1 MNHHNNSQEQF
12 SEEAWQV
19 RPYSKSE
26 LARAYAPDIAPTS
39 ALNRL
44 AQWIKLNQPLSEALR
59 ETGYYARQHVFT
71 SRQVEL
77 IFHYLGRP

>member
-1 MNHHNNSQEQF
+1 MNHHNNPQEQF

-26 LARAYAPDIAPTS
+26 LAQAYAPDIAPTS

-44 AQWIKLNQPLSEALR
+44 AQWIKLNQPLIRPAARLHLPAGGADFPLSGASVTPRLR
-59 ETGYYARQHVFT
+59 
-71 SRQVEL
+71 
-77 IFHYLGRP
+77 